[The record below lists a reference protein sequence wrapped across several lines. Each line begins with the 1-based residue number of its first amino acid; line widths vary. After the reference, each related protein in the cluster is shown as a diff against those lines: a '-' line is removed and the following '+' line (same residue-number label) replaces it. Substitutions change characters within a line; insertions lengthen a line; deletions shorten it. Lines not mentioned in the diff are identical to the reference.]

1 MTNEGPF
8 VLRPRTARE
17 SVLEDIE
24 PWIGSTVEQRIKA
37 VEELTAL
44 AVDMLR
50 ANPNV
55 DAAVAWQDPVPPS
68 TREHWARLM
77 RLKRGSG

>member
-1 MTNEGPF
+1 MNAKLPPA
-8 VLRPRTARE
+8 LRARTARE

-24 PWIGSTVEQRIKA
+24 PWVGSTLEQRIKA
-37 VEELTAL
+37 VDSLSSL
-44 AVDMLR
+44 AIDMLR

-68 TREHWARLM
+68 SREHWARLM
-77 RLKRGSG
+77 RLKRAG